1 MIRIR
6 FPSNKF
12 TYYGF
17 THQYVH
23 TMCIFRCPPRI
34 SLLFIVSNLLQIY
47 WPHHA
52 CFASAMGLSF
62 FLFFFFASVII
73 FLFLI
78 KFLDKSILENV
89 LFCKHFKSWWYIFP
103 DCPQV
108 FSMLNIKFW
117 GISKPHKNSFQREES
132 FYK

>member
-1 MIRIR
+1 MKLSEYIDKVMTRIR

-12 TYYGF
+12 TNYGF

-23 TMCIFRCPPRI
+23 IMCIFRCPPRI

-78 KFLDKSILENV
+78 KFLDESILKTWNSWRMSYFVSV
-89 LFCKHFKSWWYIFP
+89 LRVGDIFS
-103 DCPQV
+103 QIV
-108 FSMLNIKFW
+108 LKFF
-117 GISKPHKNSFQREES
+117 PC
-132 FYK
+132 